1 LQQADAGDAAAS
13 SGIDVPPLLRTLR
26 LEGRSLD
33 SGISSS
39 SCAAVTAATAAAMAV
54 FS

>member
-1 LQQADAGDAAAS
+1 MLDAS

-33 SGISSS
+33 SGISSN
-39 SCAAVTAATAAAMAV
+39 SCEAAMAAAV
-54 FS
+54 LPVAMAWVS